1 MKKLLLALSAA
12 AAAFASDSLCATVTL
27 DVSANTSPENAA
39 ILDGSDV
46 ILKTNRLN
54 SEMTSWV
61 DYYLKSSTD
70 TLGTLFYS
78 SGGKGYHANYHILLE
93 KDASF
98 SALENF
104 MYNGQGGK
112 NSSTG
117 YSLESADGSAI
128 TVKATNEEGFKV
140 NLDTDDADYVNG
152 NTPLGKTGRT
162 FTIGKNVTLETKSA
176 NVIGKLRTSEAS
188 YTDSMFYVDGTLNL
202 TGTKVDS
209 LVLNNTNMTVRSG
222 GEIQNKGKLRVLNGS
237 SFAIDNGA
245 TVYITPDDSF
255 TTTVLGG
262 ASTMTVNGSYS
273 NMSGTQVYTG
283 AKLIVGETGVMTG
296 MAAVYG
302 GSFELNGT
310 LNGNIATS
318 GGSISFGENV
328 DFSKRAL
335 ELRSSRDGDIK
346 FVSDGLVGTMRTQAK
361 SGVSRLAVAD
371 GKTLTANYITV
382 NAETELNISGHVVYA
397 SSGSDYDKYANAVA
411 NEWVLGSLTIGNGGV
426 LDINN
431 TLAEANTYGKLTSL
445 ANISIA
451 GGTLNLTGKTDSLTG
466 IVKMGTLSISDGGT
480 LAMKTDRT
488 SLLIAN
494 GGTISVD
501 ATSRIA
507 GNNILFSPAVGTST
521 EGYNRAKELYLGG
534 GSSYTGRIAV
544 IRTSNNFLT
553 LAEGQSY
560 NFTILAFKGYA
571 GSNPGEAIDLTIN
584 LGGASL
590 LHIGLLRPDDGGAAD
605 TLANL
610 ILTDFAND
618 IVKIDD
624 LQMDSGCDISGGV
637 ITKGKSTITI
647 IAYDKSG
654 ELLSGGVWQHQNG
667 YLNYVIPEPA
677 EWAAIFG
684 AIALAMAVYR
694 RRK

>member
-12 AAAFASDSLCATVTL
+12 AAAFASDSLCAKDLFVTT
-27 DVSANTSPENAA
+27 NTSPENAA

-46 ILKTNRLN
+46 ILKTNRLD
-54 SEMTSWV
+54 SEMTSWA

-70 TLGTLFYS
+70 TLGTFLYS
-78 SGGKGYHANYHILLE
+78 SGGKGYHATYHILLE
-93 KDASF
+93 KNTSF
-98 SALENF
+98 SVLENF
-104 MYNGQGGK
+104 QYNAYGSGV
-112 NSSTG
+112 SSAG
-117 YSLESADGSAI
+117 YSLESAAGSAI

-222 GEIQNKGKLRVLNGS
+222 GEIQNKGKLSVLNGS
-237 SFAIDNGA
+237 SFTIDNGA

-255 TTTVLGG
+255 TTAVLGG

-521 EGYNRAKELYLGG
+521 VGYDRAKELYLGG
-534 GSSYTGRIAV
+534 GSSYTGRLAV

-571 GSNPGEAIDLTIN
+571 GGNPGEAIDLTIN

-624 LQMDSGCDISGGV
+624 IQMDSGCDISGGV

-684 AIALAMAVYR
+684 AIALAFAVCR

>member
-12 AAAFASDSLCATVTL
+12 AAAFASDGLCATVTL

-54 SEMTSWV
+54 SEMTSWA

-70 TLGTLFYS
+70 TLGTFVYS

-104 MYNGQGGK
+104 IYNGQGGK

-222 GEIQNKGKLRVLNGS
+222 GEIQNKGKLSVLNGS
-237 SFAIDNGA
+237 SFTIDNGA

-255 TTTVLGG
+255 TTAVLGG

-283 AKLIVGETGVMTG
+283 VKLIVGETGVMTG

-411 NEWVLGSLTIGNGGV
+411 NEWVVGSLTIGNGGV
-426 LDINN
+426 LDIKNN
-431 TLAEANTYGKLTSL
+431 LAEANTYGKLTSL

-521 EGYNRAKELYLGG
+521 VGYDRAKELYLGG
-534 GSSYTGRIAV
+534 GSSYTGRLAV